1 MRQLVITP
9 KFKRSF
15 RKLVF
20 DNPKLQE
27 RIEDTLQQM
36 QEDVF
41 LPRLATHSLEGKLSG
56 LSACSC
62 GYDCRIVF
70 SLEIDHKTDEEVIIL
85 LDIDTH
91 LELY

>member
-15 RKLVF
+15 RKLVLP
-20 DNPKLQE
+20 NPQLQE
-27 RIEDTLQQM
+27 RIEDTLEQM
-36 QEDVF
+36 QEDIF
-41 LPRLATHSLEGKLSG
+41 LPRLATHSLEGELSG
-56 LSACSC
+56 LSACSS

-70 SLEIDHKTDEEVIIL
+70 SLEIDRQTEEEVIIL

-91 LELY
+91 DEVY

>member
-9 KFKRSF
+9 KFKRLF
-15 RKLVF
+15 CKLALL
-20 DNPKLQE
+20 NPQLQE

-41 LPRLATHSLEGKLSG
+41 LPRLATHSLQGELSG

-70 SLEIDHKTDEEVIIL
+70 SLEIDHETNEEVIIL

-91 LELY
+91 HDVY